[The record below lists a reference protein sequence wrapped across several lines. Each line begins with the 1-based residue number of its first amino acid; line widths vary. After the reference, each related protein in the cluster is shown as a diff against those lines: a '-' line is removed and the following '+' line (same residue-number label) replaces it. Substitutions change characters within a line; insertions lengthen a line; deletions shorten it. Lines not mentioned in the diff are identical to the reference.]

1 MNPKPLGEVLR
12 KVGWWLDVV
21 ERHGH
26 SADVLHNHFLDL
38 IACVA
43 HREEC
48 TPEVALDLLRR
59 GYLLRTIEDVLENN
73 SRRHPPAST
82 KEQCNRD

>member
-1 MNPKPLGEVLR
+1 MKPLGEVLR
-12 KVGWWLDVV
+12 KVGWWLDVA

-43 HREEC
+43 QREDC
-48 TPEVALDLLRR
+48 TPERALDLLRG
-59 GYLLRTIEDVLENN
+59 GYLLRAIEDAIEDQ
-73 SRRHPPAST
+73 SGRHQAAPT
-82 KEQCNRD
+82 KEPHRD